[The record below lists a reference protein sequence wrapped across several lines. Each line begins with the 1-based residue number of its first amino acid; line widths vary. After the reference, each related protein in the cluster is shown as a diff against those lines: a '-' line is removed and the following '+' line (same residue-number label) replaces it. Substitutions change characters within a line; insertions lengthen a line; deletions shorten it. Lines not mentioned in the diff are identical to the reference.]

1 MTKNISIIITEKI
14 INIETTKYNLPVT
27 GMTCASC
34 VARVE
39 KILNKVEG
47 IENVK
52 VNYATE
58 KVSFDVVDNNID
70 IKKTAEKLEKYGYS
84 MQLQDSS
91 FNKPTATSDSEDFGV
106 FSKEYD
112 ELKKDFRLALIFT
125 IPLFIISML
134 SNMYSSWS
142 LSSDY
147 TYKILLLLTTP
158 VLFIPGKRFFKIFWT
173 NLKHFSFEMNSL
185 VAIGTGSA
193 YAYSTVATLFPNL
206 VSTSNNIA
214 PHVYFDTAAVI
225 ITLILMGKVLEAKAK
240 KKTNTAIKKLMELKP
255 KEATVIID
263 GEEVTIPLEQLSVG
277 QFIIVKPGEKIPTD
291 GIITKGFSTVDESM
305 ITGESFPIEK
315 KISSIVIGG
324 TINKNGTFVFEIT
337 SLGDNSV
344 LGQIIKMVEEAQGS
358 KAPIQKLADKIAAVF
373 VPTVIGIATL
383 TFIGWMIFGSEHSF
397 VVALVSFVAV
407 LIIACPCA
415 LGLATPTAIMV
426 GTGLGASKG
435 ILIKNGES
443 LEIAHK
449 VTTVVLDKTGTI
461 TDGNPTV
468 TDVVTNEIDEIEL
481 LSLVSSVEKRSQHP
495 IAEAIVNYAKNKNIS
510 SSEIESFNNISGF
523 GVTAIINGKMILA
536 GNEKLMNEYSIN
548 INGFIDSYN
557 RFTKEGKSIVFV
569 AVDGKFKGLLAVE
582 DPIKSTT
589 SEAIKKF
596 NELGL
601 NVVMLTGDN
610 ERTAKAIAER
620 IGIQNYFAEVLPNE
634 KANKIKELQSK
645 GNIVAMVGDGI
656 NDAPA
661 LVTAD
666 LGIAIGTG
674 TDVAIESSDIT
685 LIKGDLLNVLS
696 AIKLSKRT
704 IKTIKQN
711 LFWAFIYNIIGIPL
725 AALGMLNPM
734 IGALAMSFSSVSVIS
749 NSLRL
754 KRYKL

>member
-1 MTKNISIIITEKI
+1 MNKALS
-14 INIETTKYNLPVT
+14 KYNLPVT

-39 KILNKVEG
+39 KVLTKVDG

-58 KVSFDVVDNNID
+58 KVSFNVVDKSID
-70 IKKTAEKLEKYGYS
+70 INAAAEKLEKYGYI
-84 MQLQDSS
+84 MQFQE
-91 FNKPTATSDSEDFGV
+91 NTSRNIVEKNDNNV
-106 FSKEYD
+106 FSSEYD
-112 ELKKDFRLALIFT
+112 ELKKDFTLSLIFT
-125 IPLFIISML
+125 IPLFVISML
-134 SNMYSSWS
+134 SNMYSEWP

-147 TYKILLLLTTP
+147 THKILLLLTTP
-158 VLFIPGKRFFKIFWT
+158 VLFLPGKRFFIIFWT

-193 YAYSTVATLFPNL
+193 YIYSTVATLFPEL
-206 VSTSNNIA
+206 VSTSINIA
-214 PHVYFDTAAVI
+214 PHVYFDTSAVI
-225 ITLILMGKVLEAKAK
+225 ITLILMGKVLEARAK

-263 GEEVTIPLEQLSVG
+263 GKEVKIPLEQLSIG
-277 QFIIVKPGEKIPTD
+277 QSVIVKPGEKIPTD

-315 KISSIVIGG
+315 KISSKVIGG
-324 TINKNGTFVFEIT
+324 TINKNGTFIFEIT
-337 SLGDNSV
+337 TLGDNSV
-344 LGQIIKMVEEAQGS
+344 LGQIIRMVEEAQGS
-358 KAPIQKLADKIAAVF
+358 KAPIQKLVDKIAAVF
-373 VPTVIGIATL
+373 VPVVIGIATL
-383 TFIGWMIFGSEHSF
+383 TFLGWFIFGNDHSF
-397 VVALVSFVAV
+397 VGSLVSFVAV

-461 TDGNPTV
+461 TEGNPTI
-468 TDVVTNEIDEIEL
+468 TDILTNEINENEL
-481 LSLVSSVEKRSQHP
+481 LSLVSSVERRSQHP
-495 IAEAIVNYAKNKNIS
+495 IAEAIVNYSKSKNIETF
-510 SSEIESFNNISGF
+510 EIESFNNID
-523 GVTAIINGKMILA
+523 GVGVSAIV
-536 GNEKLMNEYSIN
+536 NEKKILVGNINLMTEYSIHT
-548 INGFIDSYN
+548 DK
-557 RFTKEGKSIVFV
+557 FTKEYEQFTNEAKSIVFV
-569 AVDGKFKGLLAVE
+569 AIDSNLKGLLAIE
-582 DPIKSTT
+582 DPIQSTT
-589 SEAIKKF
+589 AEAIGELKKI
-596 NELGL
+596 NLE
-601 NVVMLTGDN
+601 VVMLTGDN
-610 ERTAKAIAER
+610 EKTASAIAKR
-620 IGIQNYFAEVLPNE
+620 IGIDKVFANVLPNE
-634 KANKIKELQSK
+634 KANKVIELQK
-645 GNIVAMVGDGI
+645 QNEVVAMVGDGI

-685 LIKGDLLNVLS
+685 LIKGDLLSVLS
-696 AIKLSKRT
+696 AIKLSKQT

-725 AALGMLNPM
+725 AAFGMLNPM

-754 KRYKL
+754 KRDKL